1 MGDTRHVAEPEHGP
15 AKRTLRPAAPGG
27 AAGTDST
34 AKQPPTPASDTGT
47 AAKQPPAP
55 ASDTGTAPKQPPAPA
70 SDSGTAAEGSRRRFP
85 ALHNPR
91 SLGPALRTWS
101 RQPHGRV
108 VVPGLFLFLLVA
120 LTGASGALLVP
131 QTLAGTV
138 TAAPTATEA
147 PFPAAPAPG
156 LALPPTPGPE
166 VTATAA
172 PLPTGR
178 PADVLADWAR
188 QLSPKVGI
196 DPVALQAYGYAEL
209 VLNHTTPGCA
219 LTWPTLAAIGWVE
232 SRHGQANGARLQPDG
247 VVTPEIIGP
256 QLNGQGGTQRIPDT
270 DEGRLD
276 QDSSYD
282 RAVGPMQ
289 FIPTTWELMAIDAD
303 NDGWRNPHDLD
314 DAALAAGNYLC
325 QGGRNL
331 TVAADWWNAILSYN
345 DVGQYAQDV
354 FDKSNEYGTA
364 SRT

>member
-1 MGDTRHVAEPEHGP
+1 MGDTRRVAEPEDGP
-15 AKRTLRPAAPGG
+15 AKRTLRSAAPDA
-27 AAGTDST
+27 AAGESDTTGQPSA
-34 AKQPPTPASDTGT
+34 AKAETPAEEPATEPT
-47 AAKQPPAP
+47 AAVRP
-55 ASDTGTAPKQPPAPA
+55 G
-70 SDSGTAAEGSRRRFP
+70 RRD
-85 ALHNPR
+85 
-91 SLGPALRTWS
+91 LGRVLRTWS
-101 RQPHGRV
+101 GRPVGRV
-108 VVPGLFLFLLVA
+108 VVPGVFLLLLVA

-131 QTLAGTV
+131 RTLTGT
-138 TAAPTATEA
+138 
-147 PFPAAPAPG
+147 AAPAPDPSQPVHPVAPG
-156 LALPPTPGPE
+156 PGAALPPTPAPE
-166 VTATAA
+166 VSASEV

-247 VVTPEIIGP
+247 VVAPEIIGP
-256 QLNGQGGTQRIPDT
+256 PLNGQGGTQHIADT

-303 NDGWRNPHDLD
+303 NDGWRNPHDID

-331 TVAADWWNAILSYN
+331 SVAQDWWNAILSYN
-345 DVGQYAQDV
+345 DVAVYAQDV